1 MQLIRRE
8 VVLVCIV
15 QLVEIPTADAVC
27 KKWCRIVKIPPWLR
41 GGAVLSDQRGKN
53 APAVTH
59 KNWQAGGGRGGDVL
73 IVPRNN
79 V

>member
-8 VVLVCIV
+8 VVLVSIV

-27 KKWCRIVKIPPWLR
+27 KKWCGIVKIPPWLR
-41 GGAVLSDQRGKN
+41 GGAVLSDPRGKN

-59 KNWQAGGGRGGDVL
+59 KNWQAGGGGGDVL
-73 IVPRNN
+73 IVPRNI